1 MTWLIVVGVW
11 ALLALLALVTLP
23 VRMDRERLRNRVRL
37 LERERDTLHGHL
49 GLVVA
54 IATGQAGWRLLEPEH
69 MAGQAVQDLRA
80 RITALQSAIQEAPPT
95 VRAQIHARLQQIEGI
110 QRVGRAV

>member
-1 MTWLIVVGVW
+1 MNPWIIAVGVW
-11 ALLALLALVTLP
+11 AALALLALVTLP

-49 GLVVA
+49 GLCVA

-80 RITALQSAIQEAPPT
+80 RIVALEEAVNAAPPIVREQIKQRVREGRAH
-95 VRAQIHARLQQIEGI
+95 VRAS
-110 QRVGRAV
+110 